1 MDKKKLDTAMD
12 ELLRDYRGP
21 EDITGPNGLLKQ
33 LTKALL
39 ERTLGAELTH
49 HLGYEK
55 HSSAGRGSGN
65 SRNGASSKL
74 VKGDFGEVEIA
85 VPRDREGS
93 FEPKILPKHERRFAG
108 FDDKILSMYARG
120 MSTRDIQ
127 CHLEEIY
134 QVEVSASLISEVTD
148 SVIEEVRAWQG
159 RPLEPVY
166 PIVYLDALVVKMRH
180 EGRVENRA
188 VFVGIAINMEGNK
201 EVLGL
206 WTNANEGSK
215 FWLQILTEIRN
226 RGVKEILI
234 ACVDGLRGFPEAI
247 SAVYPKTEVQLCI
260 VHMVR
265 NSLQYVN
272 WKERK
277 KVAADLREIYRAA
290 TVEEAEQKLTEFE
303 QRWDA
308 KYASIGQL
316 WRRHWAG
323 ITPFFAYPEM
333 IRKVIY
339 TTNAV
344 ESLNMTLRKVI
355 KTRASFPS
363 EESALKLLFLALRNA
378 AKKWRFV
385 QDWAAALNHFNLLW
399 GDRIEV
405 ARQRDGR

>member
-1 MDKKKLDTAMD
+1 MDKKKLDAAMD

-21 EDITGPNGLLKQ
+21 EDITGPDGLLKQ

-39 ERTLGAELTH
+39 ERTIGAELTH

-55 HSSAGRGSGN
+55 HSPAGRGSGN

-148 SVIEEVRAWQG
+148 SVMEEVRAWQG
-159 RPLEPVY
+159 RPLDAVY

-188 VFVGIAINMEGNK
+188 MFVGIAINMEGHK

-290 TVEEAEQKLTEFE
+290 TVEEAEQKLTAFE
-303 QRWDA
+303 ERWDA

-323 ITPFFAYPEM
+323 ITPFFAYPPM
-333 IRKVIY
+333 IRKVVY

-363 EESALKLLFLALRNA
+363 EEAAFKLLYLALQNA
-378 AKKWRFV
+378 ARKWRFV
-385 QDWAAALNHFNLLW
+385 QDWAGALNHFNLLW
-399 GDRIEV
+399 GDRIT
-405 ARQRDGR
+405 AATQRDGR

>member
-1 MDKKKLDTAMD
+1 MDKKRLDAAMD
-12 ELLRDYRGP
+12 ELLRDYRSP

-33 LTKALL
+33 LTKSLL
-39 ERTLGAELTH
+39 ERAMGAELTH

-55 HSSAGRGSGN
+55 HAPEGRGSGN

-127 CHLEEIY
+127 GHLEEIY

-148 SVIEEVRAWQG
+148 SVMEEVRAWQG
-159 RPLEPVY
+159 RPLDAVY

-188 VFVGIAINMEGNK
+188 VFVGIGINMEGHK
-201 EVLGL
+201 DVLGL
-206 WTNANEGSK
+206 WTSAAEGAK
-215 FWLQILTEIRN
+215 FWLQLLTELRH
-226 RGVKEILI
+226 RGVRDILI

-247 SAVYPKTEVQLCI
+247 NAVYPKTEVQLCI

-272 WKERK
+272 WKERRQ
-277 KVAADLREIYRAA
+277 VAADLREIYRAA
-290 TVEEAEQKLTEFE
+290 TEEQAEQRLAEFE
-303 QRWDA
+303 HKWNG

-316 WRRHWAG
+316 WRRHWMG
-323 ITPFFAYPEM
+323 IRPFFAYPET
-333 IRKVIY
+333 IRKVVY
-339 TTNAV
+339 TTNAI

-363 EESALKLLFLALRNA
+363 EEAAMKLLFLALRNA
-378 AKKWRFV
+378 AKKWKFV
-385 QDWAAALNHFNLLW
+385 QAWAIALNHFNLLW
-399 GDRIEV
+399 GDRIEA